1 MSFNN
6 RFVSE
11 NELEEQRKLYG
22 GKQKD
27 DGEYDSRTLYERLQE
42 NKRIKEESIIEKT
55 KFKPSQGLDKDD
67 IEHYKE
73 NEKIENEKKKLEQ
86 DEIERELEDFKKS
99 QASNLF
105 NSITPPQ
112 SNSNNNNNN
121 NNNKTTQSNDNTLKI
136 ENTTTTA
143 DVTTTTTKRKLVNI
157 KLIPK
162 NNDNNDNDK
171 NGNNNDKDK
180 EKEEE
185 EEEEESKK
193 KLKKTEENEND
204 KNTQSVNSFA
214 SLMGNYDNSSEDEE

>member
-11 NELEEQRKLYG
+11 SELEEQRKLYG

-105 NSITPPQ
+105 NSIIPPQ
-112 SNSNNNNNN
+112 SNSNNNNN
-121 NNNKTTQSNDNTLKI
+121 NNNKTTQSNDNSLKI
-136 ENTTTTA
+136 ENTTTTTTTT
-143 DVTTTTTKRKLVNI
+143 DVTTTKRKLVNI

-162 NNDNNDNDK
+162 NNENNNNDK

-185 EEEEESKK
+185 EEEESKK
-193 KLKKTEENEND
+193 KLKTEENEND